1 MFDMGGLFA
10 SGFVLIC
17 GLWWWC
23 NIDVGQYLLA
33 LISGAIF
40 GRFTIFSGRIV
51 RFGAMVGQYLL
62 AWFSSAIL
70 PELLGFGQC
79 LV

>member
-1 MFDMGGLFA
+1 MFDRGGLFA

-17 GLWWWC
+17 GLWFMVVVQYSLVELLGLVQWC
-23 NIDVGQYLLA
+23 NID
-33 LISGAIF
+33 
-40 GRFTIFSGRIV
+40 
-51 RFGAMVGQYLL
+51 VGQYLL

-70 PELLGFGQC
+70 AELLGFGQC

>member
-23 NIDVGQYLLA
+23 NIDVGQYLLV

-40 GRFTIFSGRIV
+40 GRLV
-51 RFGAMVGQYLL
+51 R
-62 AWFSSAIL
+62 
-70 PELLGFGQC
+70 FGQC